1 MIWDFIPQLL
11 IVIGVGGILILVVR
25 KSGTLTDEYVTQSLE
40 QSAVFAWWKRMYDE
54 KVKPNINSRKLE
66 ERFLLF
72 VEKGLHIVRILNL
85 KIENWASVKL
95 ESIKAMRSK
104 PEFDAQY
111 WFSVHRLL
119 LEKKIEELFGNIP
132 VQDIIDP
139 IKEEMSLKRKRKHR
153 ESLDRWLNLARFYL
167 AQNHL
172 PEARRVLII
181 CWQRNPSD
189 ERVLTLLD
197 SLIVKTEELKNAP
210 SGEIAVRAEEA
221 AEKDVAQGVVTEVSE
236 TPSLPNI
243 PTGQETEHEQT
254 KQEVSAE
261 PDEPESGNEEKI

>member
-25 KSGTLTDEYVTQSLE
+25 KSGTLTDEYVAQSLE
-40 QSAVFAWWKRMYDE
+40 QSAVFAWWKRVYDE

-72 VEKGLHIVRILNL
+72 IEKGLHMLRIFNL

-95 ESIKAMRSK
+95 ESVKAMRSK

-119 LEKKIEELFGNIP
+119 LEKKIDELFGNIP

-139 IKEEMSLKRKRKHR
+139 IKEELSLKRKRKHR

-172 PEARRVLII
+172 TEARRVLII

-210 SGEIAVRAEEA
+210 SGEIAVRAEDA
-221 AEKDVAQGVVTEVSE
+221 AVQDIAQGVVTEQKREEQTPNVPSE
-236 TPSLPNI
+236 TSDAPS
-243 PTGQETEHEQT
+243 
-254 KQEVSAE
+254 
-261 PDEPESGNEEKI
+261 EKI